1 MSRLRLI
8 AALAFALLLALPA
21 TALAATW
28 DVAGTVTDTD
38 GNPVAGVEIAILV
51 QGTDTVLS
59 ATSDA
64 NGAWGV
70 QLDAD
75 PGATLEVNGTAPTTR
90 EQDGDCVISTTL
102 SGQAKVVLPAEGTP
116 DAVALVLDNPLT
128 GKVCSE
134 TGKPDTS
141 NVTPPP
147 TDTIA
152 SSAATGNGALL
163 LAGILAVIAAA
174 VLVTTSVAAPRRR

>member
-28 DVAGTVTDTD
+28 DVAGTVTDKD

-51 QGTDTVLS
+51 QGTDIVLS

-70 QLDAD
+70 QVDAD

-90 EQDGDCVISTTL
+90 QQDGDCVVSTTL
-102 SGQAKVVLPAEGTP
+102 SGQAKVTLPAEGQADP
-116 DAVALVLDNPLT
+116 VALVLDTPLT
-128 GKVCSE
+128 GKVCAE

-141 NVTPPP
+141 KVTPPP
-147 TDTIA
+147 TDTIGA
-152 SSAATGNGALL
+152 SAPGGNGALL
-163 LAGILAVIAAA
+163 LAGILAVVAGVILA
-174 VLVTTSVAAPRRR
+174 TTVVAAPRRR